1 MHQLQ
6 LFISRVF
13 RLEKPI
19 DKRLLWAIAAAFAL
33 LAYLVFTGLNDGSSS
48 AKVPAAK
55 FDKGSKTTEAKP
67 ISTPTIYVHVV
78 GEVASPGIYAL
89 DSNSRVIDAIFAASG
104 FSRRADQ
111 ASVNLARVVT
121 DGEQINV
128 AKLGASQ
135 AVSGVVSS
143 SQPLRLNTAS
153 QMQLEDLPSIG
164 PTLATRIIDWRNA
177 NGGFRAK
184 SDLLKVSGIGDRLFS
199 QIKDLV
205 TL

>member
-6 LFISRVF
+6 LFVSRVF
-13 RLEKPI
+13 RLEKPV
-19 DKRLLWAIAAAFAL
+19 DRRLLWAIAAALAL
-33 LAYLVFTGLNDGSSS
+33 FAYLVFTGLNDSSSS
-48 AKVPAAK
+48 AKVPVANL
-55 FDKGSKTTEAKP
+55 DKRAQSTEAKAVT
-67 ISTPTIYVHVV
+67 TPTIYVHVV
-78 GEVASPGIYAL
+78 GAVVSPGIYVL

-104 FSRRADQ
+104 FSRKADQ
-111 ASVNLARVVT
+111 ASVNLARAVT

-135 AVSGVVSS
+135 AVSGVVST

-153 QMQLEDLPSIG
+153 EMQLEDLPSIG
-164 PTLATRIIDWRNA
+164 PTLASRIIDWRNA

-184 SDLLKVSGIGDRLFS
+184 SDLLKVPGIGDRLFS